1 MKKFLTLVLAVA
13 AILCAWLPASA
24 ADIKVLYDDTHGQ
37 TAGNADWI
45 VTGAYSEMCDMLKE
59 NGFIIDSLSKVSSS
73 RRFTPDLLARYDAVI
88 LAEPN
93 NPYEQAEQTAI
104 VAFVKNGGGAFL
116 IGDHGNADRDNDG
129 WDAVKALNTF
139 CGEFG
144 FTFTGNYLYEAP
156 VSGAMNKEHPAMFGV
171 RGVGA
176 WAASTFTLAPKDD
189 ANAVGLI
196 DSRYKKAPYV
206 VAAEAGKGRVIGLGD
221 SSPFDDGTS
230 TPVADPSTRRAG
242 GVKKLHDSY
251 DSFMYSHPQ
260 LAYNAMMWVTGRN
273 PEKRIPSREVK
284 FWNEAAAS
292 DRAINILIDAAHGNA
307 ASDKMETFE
316 RHMVKNGFK
325 VYYTLNLITP
335 EMVNRFAIVML
346 PNTSLPIMDP
356 EMNAIVEWFM
366 AGGRLVMSC
375 DWDSSDLDG
384 RNTLNNLLSK
394 LGSVMRYNDDQ
405 VWDNTNKTNKPW
417 GVLAHVLKSDSPV
430 MAGVKTVITWGTCSL
445 LTRDGKPLTAEAGVD
460 VLITGDDDTIN
471 KDGDKKNDAV
481 IYPKGT
487 PIAIMAQEQLANGI
501 LTVIGCSNFTDY
513 QYPDSD
519 INASKPGPAPFT
531 HETPAM
537 YDNLMKQLSPAKA
550 GATRGRSPAR
560 GHRR

>member
-1 MKKFLTLVLAVA
+1 MKKSLTFVLAVA
-13 AILCAWLPASA
+13 AILCVWLPVSA

-59 NGFIIDSLSKVSSS
+59 NGFSIDSLSKVSSN
-73 RRFTPDLLARYDAVI
+73 RRFTPDLLAGYDAVI

-104 VAFVKNGGGAFL
+104 VEFVRNGGGAFL

-176 WAASTFTLAPKDD
+176 WAASTFTLTPKDD
-189 ANAVGLI
+189 AKAIGLI

-206 VAAEAGKGRVIGLGD
+206 VAAEAGKGRVIALGD

-230 TPVADPSTRRAG
+230 TPVAEPSARRAG

-273 PEKRIPSREVK
+273 PTKRIPSREVK
-284 FWNEAAAS
+284 FWNEAAVS
-292 DRAINILIDAAHGNA
+292 DRAINILVDAAHGNA

-316 RHMVKNGFK
+316 RHMAKNGFK

-335 EMVNRFAIVML
+335 EMLNRFAIVMI

-384 RNTLNNLLSK
+384 RDTLNNLLGK
-394 LGSVMRYNDDQ
+394 LGS
-405 VWDNTNKTNKPW
+405 
-417 GVLAHVLKSDSPV
+417 A
-430 MAGVKTVITWGTCSL
+430 
-445 LTRDGKPLTAEAGVD
+445 
-460 VLITGDDDTIN
+460 
-471 KDGDKKNDAV
+471 
-481 IYPKGT
+481 
-487 PIAIMAQEQLANGI
+487 
-501 LTVIGCSNFTDY
+501 
-513 QYPDSD
+513 
-519 INASKPGPAPFT
+519 
-531 HETPAM
+531 
-537 YDNLMKQLSPAKA
+537 
-550 GATRGRSPAR
+550 
-560 GHRR
+560 

>member
-1 MKKFLTLVLAVA
+1 MKKFLTLVFAVTA
-13 AILCAWLPASA
+13 LFFVSLPAPA
-24 ADIKVLYDDTHGQ
+24 ADMKVLYDDTHGQ

-45 VTGAYSEMCDMLKE
+45 ITGAYSEMADMLKA
-59 NGFIIDSLSKVSSS
+59 NGFCIDSLSRVSSN
-73 RRFTPDLLARYDAVI
+73 RRFSADLLAGYQAVI

-104 VAFVKNGGGAFL
+104 VEFVKNGGGAFL

-129 WDAVKALNTF
+129 WDAVKALNSF
-139 CGEFG
+139 CGAFG
-144 FTFTGNYLYEAP
+144 FTYTGNFLYEAP
-156 VSGAMNKEHPAMFGV
+156 VCGTANSAHPAMFGI

-189 ANAVGLI
+189 AKAVGLL
-196 DSRYKKAPYV
+196 DSRSKKEPYI
-206 VAAEAGKGRVIGLGD
+206 VAAEAGKGRVIALGD

-230 TPVADPSTRRAG
+230 TPVAEPASHRAG

-260 LAYNAMMWVTGRN
+260 LAYNAMMWITGQK
-273 PEKRIPSREVK
+273 PTKRIPSREVK
-284 FWNEAAAS
+284 FWNDAAEA
-292 DRAINILIDAAHGNA
+292 DRTTNILVDAAHGNA

-316 RHMVKNGFK
+316 RHMAKNGFK

-335 EMVNRFAIVML
+335 EMVKRFGIIML
-346 PNTSLPIMDP
+346 PNTSLPVMDP
-356 EMNAIVEWFM
+356 EMNALVEWLM

-384 RNTLNNLLSK
+384 RNTLNNLLGK
-394 LGSVMRYNDDQ
+394 LGSVIRYNSDQ

-430 MAGVKTVITWGTCSL
+430 MEGVKTVITWGTCSL
-445 LTRDGKPLTAEAGVD
+445 LTRDRKPLTADAGVD
-460 VLITGDDDTIN
+460 ILITGDDDTFN

-481 IYPKGT
+481 LFPKGT
-487 PIAIMAQEQLANGI
+487 PIAIMAQEKLAN
-501 LTVIGCSNFTDY
+501 
-513 QYPDSD
+513 
-519 INASKPGPAPFT
+519 
-531 HETPAM
+531 
-537 YDNLMKQLSPAKA
+537 
-550 GATRGRSPAR
+550 
-560 GHRR
+560 